1 MDYRVIKDFVDKNT
15 LSEFKAGD
23 NYACPDTERADS
35 LILMGYLAANETVKQ
50 DDPEQKAAES
60 EDKTKENAAES
71 QQEKSVKAEP
81 KEKPQ
86 KAAKSVSKKS
96 VKNKK
101 A

>member
-1 MDYRVIKDFVDKNT
+1 MDYRVIKDFIDKNT

-23 NYACPDTERADS
+23 KYACLDAERADS
-35 LILMGYLAANETVKQ
+35 LILMGYLAANETAEQ
-50 DDPEQKAAES
+50 DDFEQNAAES
-60 EDKTKENAAES
+60 EDKTEENAAES

-86 KAAKSVSKKS
+86 KAAKSASKKS
-96 VKNKK
+96 VKNRK